1 MVYIIVWVLMA
12 IIVGLAGR
20 ARAGGFL
27 GFFVASLLFSPIV
40 ALLFLILGRSDPTP
54 R

>member
-1 MVYIIVWVLMA
+1 MLYILVWVILA
-12 IIVGLAGR
+12 IVVGLAGR
-20 ARAGGFL
+20 HRAGGFL

-40 ALLFLILGRSDPTP
+40 ALVFLILGRSEAQD